1 MKDRTNDTKI
11 PLREYVRR
19 VAINYLNDMDNTDP
33 ENLHQLFISTV
44 ESPLIEEVLKKT
56 LGNQSHAA
64 RILGITR
71 NTLRSKMRQ
80 HNIQPWS
87 K

>member
-1 MKDRTNDTKI
+1 MNKPPSHSKL

-19 VAINYLNDMDNTDP
+19 VAQDYLSDMDNTDP
-33 ENLHQLFISTV
+33 ENLYQLFVTTV

-56 LGNQSHAA
+56 AGNQSHAA

-80 HNIQPWS
+80 HGIQP
-87 K
+87 

>member
-1 MKDRTNDTKI
+1 MVDKADNTEL
-11 PLREYVRR
+11 PLREFVRR
-19 VAINYLNDMDNTDP
+19 VARDYLSDMDNTDP
-33 ENLHQLFISTV
+33 ENLHQLFITTV

-56 LGNQSHAA
+56 AGNQSHAA

-80 HNIQPWS
+80 HGI
-87 K
+87 KA

>member
-1 MKDRTNDTKI
+1 MSEIPSHNQL

-19 VAINYLNDMDNTDP
+19 VAQDYLSDMDNTDP
-33 ENLHQLFISTV
+33 ENLYQLFVSTV

-56 LGNQSHAA
+56 ASNQSHAA

-71 NTLRSKMRQ
+71 NTLRSKMRK
-80 HNIQPWS
+80 HGIQA
-87 K
+87 

>member
-1 MKDRTNDTKI
+1 MSKTSSHDQL

-19 VAINYLNDMDNTDP
+19 VAQDYLADMDNTDP
-33 ENLHQLFISTV
+33 ENLYQLFVNTV

-56 LGNQSHAA
+56 AGNQSHAA

-80 HNIQPWS
+80 HGIQP
-87 K
+87 

>member
-1 MKDRTNDTKI
+1 MNKPPSHNKL

-19 VAINYLNDMDNTDP
+19 VAQDYLSDMDNTDP
-33 ENLHQLFISTV
+33 ENLYQLFVTTV

-56 LGNQSHAA
+56 AGNQSHAA

-80 HNIQPWS
+80 HGIQP
-87 K
+87 

>member
-1 MKDRTNDTKI
+1 MSKTPVRNQL

-19 VAINYLNDMDNTDP
+19 VAQDYLADMDNTDP
-33 ENLHQLFISTV
+33 ENLYQLFVSTV

-56 LGNQSHAA
+56 AGNQSHAA

-80 HNIQPWS
+80 HGIQP
-87 K
+87 

>member
-1 MKDRTNDTKI
+1 MNKPSGHNEL

-19 VAINYLNDMDNTDP
+19 VARDYLSDMDNTDP
-33 ENLHQLFISTV
+33 ENLYQLFVTTV

-56 LGNQSHAA
+56 AGNQSHAA

-80 HNIQPWS
+80 HGIQP
-87 K
+87 